1 MLSGNLKIFTR
12 NRLLSPSLSVII
24 ATISLSF
31 QFQRYETNGDKYRH
45 YASVAWEFAQYAMFF
60 ARTIIFHS
68 VLILNFARTNTTGK
82 SLLLCHAEIDFE
94 NLQLVIFFYYGDAW

>member
-1 MLSGNLKIFTR
+1 M
-12 NRLLSPSLSVII
+12 
-24 ATISLSF
+24 
-31 QFQRYETNGDKYRH
+31 
-45 YASVAWEFAQYAMFF
+45 AWEFAQYAIFF

-94 NLQLVIFFYYGDAW
+94 NLQLVIFFYYGDTHGNGHNSAFHFRNKHMIKKNSNKKDCIIRLKKNCIVTIL